1 MSAETTLTGSVESL
15 LERQRAEVL
24 ADLERRHRRELEGNP
39 EGMALLDD
47 ALREAM
53 LAGVRAQAN
62 IERRYTSELEAGPD
76 AWDAWQRVKDAT
88 PEALDWPDE
97 LAETA
102 PGARDRAGELLASAG
117 AELGFHGR
125 GLDDLR
131 RTGEMAAKATA
142 ALVRSIAEPADET
155 STAMLAQPAQ
165 LGPVAPDGTVR
176 VAWAANQAEGEL
188 MQGLLESAGIASTWK
203 RGGPDLPQLMSG
215 GPRDIY
221 VAQSAA
227 AEAQTLLATR
237 QETAVAPPESATQ
250 RVGLE
255 RTGIRL
261 IGKATAAFIVFGGV
275 TALYVFASA
284 AVAVPVLG
292 VLIAATVLWS
302 ERRSRSTE

>member
-24 ADLERRHRRELEGNP
+24 ADLERRHRRELEDNP

-97 LAETA
+97 LAGTA
-102 PGARDRAGELLASAG
+102 PAARDRAGELLASAG

-131 RTGEMAAKATA
+131 RTGEMAAEAAA
-142 ALVRSIAEPADET
+142 ALVRSIAEPAVDT
-155 STAMLAQPAQ
+155 SPAVIAQPAK

-188 MQGLLESAGIASTWK
+188 IQGLLESAGIASTWK

-261 IGKATAAFIVFGGV
+261 IGKTTAAIMVLGFGTAAIYIFVSPIVGLVVLG
-275 TALYVFASA
+275 LA
-284 AVAVPVLG
+284 AVAIVV
-292 VLIAATVLWS
+292 WS
-302 ERRSRSTE
+302 ERSG